1 VGSRYSGG
9 GRGKEND
16 MALTEEQRQR
26 MEENR
31 KRALEIKRKKQLEK
45 EKETVVAAASVP
57 SRVFDAG
64 GFFGKSPEEKIESQ
78 SKKRRIEDVS
88 KDVVDGKMRH
98 KDVGDT
104 IPTRKFTGN
113 NITDKNTIDN
123 NDDESSL
130 EDFEI
135 DASPHIS
142 QTEAQRTYC
151 VPMGTLAVC
160 SFIEKENPRQR
171 GWNKMKLYDRAE
183 VRRRAR
189 KRFGGKGGLQ
199 AERDKRKKR
208 RFEKD
213 LKEMKDVF
221 R

>member
-1 VGSRYSGG
+1 
-9 GRGKEND
+9 
-16 MALTEEQRQR
+16 MALTDEQRKR

-45 EKETVVAAASVP
+45 KEKEMVVATASVP
-57 SRVFDAG
+57 SSVFDAG
-64 GFFGKSPEEKIESQ
+64 GFVGKSPEEKIELQ

-88 KDVVDGKMRH
+88 SKDAGDGKMSRKH
-98 KDVGDT
+98 VGDT
-104 IPTRKFTGN
+104 ITTRNFTGN
-113 NITDKNTIDN
+113 SNTTDQNTIE
-123 NDDESSL
+123 DDESSL

-160 SFIEKENPRQR
+160 AFIEKENPRQR

-199 AERDKRKKR
+199 AERDKRKKK

-213 LKEMKDVF
+213 LKETKDVF

>member
-1 VGSRYSGG
+1 VVEGEEK
-9 GRGKEND
+9 KEND
-16 MALTEEQRQR
+16 MALTDEQRQR

-31 KRALEIKRKKQLEK
+31 KRALEIKRKKKIEK
-45 EKETVVAAASVP
+45 EKEMVVAAASVP
-57 SRVFDAG
+57 SSVFDAG
-64 GFFGKSPEEKIESQ
+64 GFVGKSPEEKIESL
-78 SKKRRIEDVS
+78 SKKRRIEEVSS
-88 KDVVDGKMRH
+88 KDAGDGKMKH
-98 KDVGDT
+98 QNEGDT
-104 IPTRKFTGN
+104 MKTRNFTGN
-113 NITDKNTIDN
+113 SNNTDQNTTDN
-123 NDDESSL
+123 DDDESSL

-189 KRFGGKGGLQ
+189 KRFGGKSGLQ
-199 AERDKRKKR
+199 VERDKRKKK

-213 LKEMKDVF
+213 LKDMKDVF